1 MTFKEHEMVKLKR
14 NIDSMPAGSIGT
26 IVFVHHDPRVA
37 YIIEFLDTDGNTLD
51 LLTVEEADVEK
62 NQ

>member
-1 MTFKEHEMVKLKR
+1 MAFKEYEMVKLKR
-14 NIDSMPAGSIGT
+14 NIGSMPAGSVGT

-37 YIIEFLDTDGNTLD
+37 YIMEFLDADGNTLD
-51 LLTVEEADVEK
+51 LITVEEADVET

>member
-1 MTFKEHEMVKLKR
+1 MVKLKR
-14 NIDSMPAGSIGT
+14 NIGSMPAGSVGT

-37 YIIEFLDTDGNTLD
+37 YIMEFLDADGNTLD
-51 LLTVEEADVEK
+51 LITVEEADVET